1 MLQFLP
7 CIAALFVGS
16 ALAGAYPPD
25 AVDKLAEESMSKLKD
40 YLAKNPQGGCTLET
54 AVKRK
59 EWSDLAEKERQEY
72 TSAVLCLMGK
82 PGLMTAQAPGAK
94 SRFDDYV
101 AVHIQQTPRNHG
113 STFFLPWHRYYLW
126 HYENALRTECNY
138 TGFQPYWNWDRYAK
152 DPVNSPLFN
161 GNESSMSGNGAKV
174 AHQGIPIPGAP
185 RPYNLIPAADGGGCV
200 TTGPFKNM
208 SVNLGPI
215 APTLQVK
222 ANPRSD
228 GLGYNPRCLRR
239 DVNKNSAAVTTA
251 NYTLDLITKN
261 NNVYWFQTVM
271 EGQFPQGKWGVHAGG
286 HYTVGGD
293 PAGDFYVSPG
303 DPAFWLHHAM
313 IDRVWWIWQLQDL
326 AKRLTEVSMTRTM
339 NNMPPSAN
347 GTLDD
352 LSNLGVMA
360 PDVKVRELMTT
371 MVLGEKMLFSLC
383 TNRVA

>member
-1 MLQFLP
+1 MLQSLP

-59 EWSDLAEKERQEY
+59 EWSDLADKERQEY

-113 STFFLPWHRYYLW
+113 S
-126 HYENALRTECNY
+126 
-138 TGFQPYWNWDRYAK
+138 
-152 DPVNSPLFN
+152 DPANSPLFN

-371 MVLGEKMLFSLC
+371 MGGLGGKLC
-383 TNRVA
+383 YIYV

>member
-1 MLQFLP
+1 MLQLS
-7 CIAALFVGS
+7 ILTAALLVGLSS
-16 ALAGAYPPD
+16 AGPYPKD
-25 AVDKLAEESMSKLKD
+25 VVDKLADASLVKWND
-40 YLAKNPQGGCTLET
+40 YLAKNPQGNCTIET
-54 AVKRK
+54 AIKRR
-59 EWSDLAEKERQEY
+59 EWSDLTPTERQSY
-72 TSAVLCLMGK
+72 TKAVLCLMEK
-82 PGLMTAQAPGAK
+82 PGLMTSTAPGAK

-113 STFFLPWHRYYLW
+113 S
-126 HYENALRTECNY
+126 
-138 TGFQPYWNWDRYAK
+138 YWNWDRYAK

-161 GNESSMSGNGAKV
+161 GNESSMGGNGLKV
-174 AHQGIPIPGAP
+174 AHSGIPIPGAP

-208 SVNLGPI
+208 TVNLGPL
-215 APTLQVK
+215 APTLTIK

-239 DVNKNSAAVTTA
+239 DINKNAAAVTTA

-261 NNVYWFQTVM
+261 SNVYWFQTVM
-271 EGQFPQGKWGVHAGG
+271 EGQFAQGKWGVHSGG
-286 HYTVGGD
+286 HYTISGD

-313 IDRVWWIWQLQDL
+313 IDRVWWIWQMQDL

-339 NNMPPSAN
+339 SNMPPSAN

-352 LSNLGVMA
+352 LSGLGVLA
-360 PDVKVRELMTT
+360 PDVKVRELMSS
-371 MVLGEKMLFSLC
+371 MGGLGGKLC
-383 TNRVA
+383 YIYV